1 MVSNNIDVLL
11 ISGTKIDNTFPVSQ
25 FCVPGYS
32 VPFRLDRTGNGGGI
46 MLYVKEHIPCRMLSK
61 FTFEKEIE
69 AFAIEINLRKVK
81 WRLVFS
87 YNPNFCN
94 LPVHLNAIDKAIEF
108 YSKTYDKILIA
119 GDFNAQVSDIKL
131 DTFCSIWNLKS
142 LGKEPTC
149 FKNPNNPSCI
159 DLFLTN
165 TIRSF
170 QETQVFETGL
180 SDFHK
185 LVVTVLKSTFP
196 KSPPK
201 VITYRSYKSFSND
214 LFRDDLNSLLSK
226 ENMTLDFTSL
236 ASFTKIFIDTL
247 NKHAPIKKKYIRANH
262 ANFVT
267 KALRKA
273 IMLRS
278 KLWNIFLKEKS
289 LESKKAY
296 NKQHKICVKIVKKAK
311 K

>member
-1 MVSNNIDVLL
+1 MKTLAIFKSLKNLTYVFSNLEEVTTEEGDINSSPGSLKLRNVNRLILSQININSFRNKFELLFSLVSNNIDVLL
-11 ISGTKIDNTFPVSQ
+11 ISETKIDNTFPVSQ

-81 WRLVFS
+81 WLLVCS

-149 FKNPNNPSCI
+149 FKNPNNPSFI
-159 DLFLTN
+159 DLFLRQN
-165 TIRSF
+165 QLEYLLFLS
-170 QETQVFETGL
+170 GL
-180 SDFHK
+180 
-185 LVVTVLKSTFP
+185 
-196 KSPPK
+196 
-201 VITYRSYKSFSND
+201 N
-214 LFRDDLNSLLSK
+214 
-226 ENMTLDFTSL
+226 
-236 ASFTKIFIDTL
+236 
-247 NKHAPIKKKYIRANH
+247 
-262 ANFVT
+262 
-267 KALRKA
+267 
-273 IMLRS
+273 
-278 KLWNIFLKEKS
+278 
-289 LESKKAY
+289 
-296 NKQHKICVKIVKKAK
+296 
-311 K
+311 